1 MEKVFR
7 VSTNLTAEENANMS
21 KRISEEEKAR
31 IDILYSFDITDMQFI
46 TTYLICDIANLFKL
60 EDMLLKNSV
69 TFHAED
75 ITEKFMQGEVE
86 IDDDQFKSFLEK
98 NITSDM
104 VLDKICKMGI
114 ESLSE
119 LDIATLKK

>member
-21 KRISEEEKAR
+21 KRIGDEEKAR

-46 TTYLICDIANLFKL
+46 TTYLICNTANLLKVEDLLIKHFIKFK
-60 EDMLLKNSV
+60 
-69 TFHAED
+69 TED
-75 ITEKFMQGEVE
+75 ITEQFMHGEVE
-86 IDDDQFKSFLEK
+86 IDDEQFKSYLNK
-98 NITSDM
+98 NLTIDM
-104 VLDKICKMGI
+104 VLDKICKAGI

-119 LDIATLKK
+119 LDRIVLKK